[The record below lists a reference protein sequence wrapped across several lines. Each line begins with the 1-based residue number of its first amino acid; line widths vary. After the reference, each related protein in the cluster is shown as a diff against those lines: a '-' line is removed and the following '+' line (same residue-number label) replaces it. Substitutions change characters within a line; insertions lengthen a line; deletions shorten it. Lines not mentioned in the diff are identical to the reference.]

1 MADLI
6 FYDKAAVKVSVGSA
20 SEVLLASDC
29 SVSFSSSVQ
38 PLYSIGNKGSLG
50 QFPSAARVGEISF
63 SFLTSMTGVHDG
75 QPGNIIN
82 YLASGI
88 KGSINSLASG
98 AVIQVAGL
106 SGSGF
111 LNSYSFNIASNSVST
126 SSASFT
132 LFGSGAVGVGSHQ
145 TLNLPITGRL
155 ANSDFAPVSDNAR
168 LATGIGHGRFTNL
181 DDFRTELT
189 SPTSNGT
196 VFGADYS
203 ISFNHN
209 PIYKVGQEF
218 PTCTYYTTAA
228 EQMTVTED
236 IFNSGL
242 SFSGTNV
249 DNPNGNVN
257 LNVKGLASVADT
269 PSNAKMQIGMS
280 GVKQINTSA
289 SVGLDDIV
297 RTQKTLVAAY

>member
-6 FYDKAAVKVSVGSA
+6 FYDKAAVKVTVGST

-38 PLYSIGNKGSLG
+38 PLYSIGKKGSLG

-63 SFLTSMTGVHDG
+63 SFLTSMTGIHDK

-82 YLASGI
+82 YLASGV
-88 KGSINSLASG
+88 KGSINSNASG
-98 AVIQVAGL
+98 ALIQVAGL
-106 SGSGF
+106 SGTGF

-132 LFGSGAVGVGSHQ
+132 LFGSGTTVGVGTHQ
-145 TLNLPITGRL
+145 TLNLPVSGRL

-168 LATGIGHGRFTNL
+168 LATGIAHGRFTNL
-181 DDFRTELT
+181 NDFRTELT
-189 SPTSNGT
+189 GPTSNGT

-242 SFSGTNV
+242 SFDGTDVNG
-249 DNPNGNVN
+249 NGNVN
-257 LNVKGLASVADT
+257 LNVKGLIDN
-269 PSNAKMQIGMS
+269 NAKMQIGMS

>member
-6 FYDKAAVKVSVGSA
+6 FYDKAAVKVTVGGT

-38 PLYSIGNKGSLG
+38 PLYSIGKKGSLG

-63 SFLTSMTGVHDG
+63 SFLTSMTGVHDEQG
-75 QPGNIIN
+75 GNIIN

-88 KGSINSLASG
+88 KGSINSNASG
-98 AVIQVAGL
+98 ALIQVAGL
-106 SGSGF
+106 SGTGF

-132 LFGSGAVGVGSHQ
+132 LFGSGEISNNQ
-145 TLNLPITGRL
+145 QLNVPVSGRL
-155 ANSDFAPVSDNAR
+155 ANSDYAPISDNAR
-168 LATGIGHGRFTNL
+168 LATGIAHGRFTNL
-181 DDFRTELT
+181 NDFRTELT
-189 SPTSNGT
+189 GPTSNGT
-196 VFGADYS
+196 VFSADYS

-242 SFSGTNV
+242 SFSGVNV
-249 DNPNGNVN
+249 NNPNGNVN
-257 LNVKGLASVADT
+257 LNVKGLIDNNVQ
-269 PSNAKMQIGMS
+269 MQIGMS
-280 GVKQINTSA
+280 GVNQINTSA
-289 SVGLDDIV
+289 SAGLDDIV

>member
-1 MADLI
+1 
-6 FYDKAAVKVSVGSA
+6 
-20 SEVLLASDC
+20 
-29 SVSFSSSVQ
+29 
-38 PLYSIGNKGSLG
+38 
-50 QFPSAARVGEISF
+50 
-63 SFLTSMTGVHDG
+63 MTGVHDG

-88 KGSINSLASG
+88 KGSINSNASG
-98 AVIQVAGL
+98 ALIQVAGL
-106 SGSGF
+106 SGTGF
-111 LNSYSFNIASNSVST
+111 LSSYSFNIASNSVST

-132 LFGSGAVGVGSHQ
+132 LFGSGEVTNNQHLSV
-145 TLNLPITGRL
+145 PISGRL
-155 ANSDFAPVSDNAR
+155 ANSDFAPVSDDAR
-168 LATGIGHGRFTNL
+168 LATGIAHGRFTNL
-181 DDFRTELT
+181 NDFRTELT
-189 SPTSNGT
+189 GPTSNGT

-242 SFSGTNV
+242 SFSGVNV
-249 DNPNGNVN
+249 NNPNGNVN
-257 LNVKGLASVADT
+257 LNVKGLIDNNVQ
-269 PSNAKMQIGMS
+269 MQIGMS

>member
-6 FYDKAAVKVSVGSA
+6 FYDKAAVKVTVGST

-88 KGSINSLASG
+88 KGSINSNASG
-98 AVIQVAGL
+98 ALIQVAGL
-106 SGSGF
+106 SGTGF
-111 LNSYSFNIASNSVST
+111 LSSYSFNIASNSVST

-132 LFGSGAVGVGSHQ
+132 LFGSGEVTNNQHLSV
-145 TLNLPITGRL
+145 PISGRL
-155 ANSDFAPVSDNAR
+155 ANSDFAPVSDEAR
-168 LATGIGHGRFTNL
+168 LATGIAHGRFTNL
-181 DDFRTELT
+181 NDFRTELT
-189 SPTSNGT
+189 GPTSNGT

-242 SFSGTNV
+242 SFSGVNV
-249 DNPNGNVN
+249 NNPNGNVN
-257 LNVKGLASVADT
+257 LNVKGLIDNNVQ
-269 PSNAKMQIGMS
+269 MQIGMS

>member
-6 FYDKAAVKVSVGSA
+6 FYDKAAVKVTVGSTN
-20 SEVLLASDC
+20 EVLLASDC

-38 PLYSIGNKGSLG
+38 PLYSIGKKGSLG

-88 KGSINSLASG
+88 KGSINSNASG
-98 AVIQVAGL
+98 ALIQVAGL
-106 SGSGF
+106 SGTGF
-111 LNSYSFNIASNSVST
+111 LNSYSFNVASNSVST

-132 LFGSGAVGVGSHQ
+132 LFGSGEVDPSAAGSQ
-145 TLNLPITGRL
+145 FLNLPITGRL
-155 ANSDFAPVSDNAR
+155 GNSDYAPISDNAR

-181 DDFRTELT
+181 NDFRTELT
-189 SPTSNGT
+189 GPTSNGT

-218 PTCTYYTTAA
+218 PSCTYYTTAS

-249 DNPNGNVN
+249 NGEDGNVN
-257 LNVKGLASVADT
+257 LNVKGLINNDAQ
-269 PSNAKMQIGMS
+269 MQIGMS

-289 SVGLDDIV
+289 SAGLDDIV

>member
-6 FYDKAAVKVSVGSA
+6 FYDKAAVKVTVGST

-38 PLYSIGNKGSLG
+38 PLYSIGKKGSLG
-50 QFPSAARVGEISF
+50 QFPSSARVGEISF
-63 SFLTSMTGVHDG
+63 SFLTSMTGIHDK

-82 YLASGI
+82 YLASGV
-88 KGSINSLASG
+88 KGSINSNASG
-98 AVIQVAGL
+98 ALIQVAGL
-106 SGSGF
+106 SGTGF

-132 LFGSGAVGVGSHQ
+132 LFGSGEISNNQ
-145 TLNLPITGRL
+145 QLNVPVSGRL
-155 ANSDFAPVSDNAR
+155 ANSDFAPISDNAR
-168 LATGIGHGRFTNL
+168 LATGIAHGRFTNL
-181 DDFRTELT
+181 NDFRTELT
-189 SPTSNGT
+189 GPTSNGT

-236 IFNSGL
+236 IFSSGL
-242 SFSGTNV
+242 SFSGVNV
-249 DNPNGNVN
+249 NGEAGNVN
-257 LNVKGLASVADT
+257 LNVKGLIDNSAQ
-269 PSNAKMQIGMS
+269 MQIGMS

>member
-6 FYDKAAVKVSVGSA
+6 FYDKAAVKVTVGST

-38 PLYSIGNKGSLG
+38 PLYSIGKKGSLG

-63 SFLTSMTGVHDG
+63 SFLSSMTGVHDG

-82 YLASGI
+82 YLSSGI
-88 KGSINSLASG
+88 KGSINSNASG
-98 AVIQVAGL
+98 ALIQVAGL
-106 SGSGF
+106 SGTGF

-132 LFGSGAVGVGSHQ
+132 LFGSGEVDPSAAASQ
-145 TLNLPITGRL
+145 FLNLPITGRL
-155 ANSDFAPVSDNAR
+155 GNSDYAPVSDNAR
-168 LATGIGHGRFTNL
+168 LATGIAHGRFTNL
-181 DDFRTELT
+181 NDFRTELT
-189 SPTSNGT
+189 GPVSNGT

-236 IFNSGL
+236 IFSSGL
-242 SFSGTNV
+242 SFSGVNV
-249 DNPNGNVN
+249 NGEAGNVN
-257 LNVKGLASVADT
+257 LNVKGLIDNSAQL
-269 PSNAKMQIGMS
+269 QIGMS

-289 SVGLDDIV
+289 SAGLDDII

>member
-6 FYDKAAVKVSVGSA
+6 FYDKAAVKVTVGGT

-38 PLYSIGNKGSLG
+38 PLYAIGNKGSLG

-63 SFLTSMTGVHDG
+63 SFLTSMTGVHDEQG
-75 QPGNIIN
+75 GNIIN

-88 KGSINSLASG
+88 KGSINSNASG
-98 AVIQVAGL
+98 ALIQVAGL
-106 SGSGF
+106 SGTGF

-132 LFGSGAVGVGSHQ
+132 LFGRGEVTNNQHLSV
-145 TLNLPITGRL
+145 PISGRL
-155 ANSDFAPVSDNAR
+155 ANSDFAPVSDDAR
-168 LATGIGHGRFTNL
+168 LATGIAHGRFTNL
-181 DDFRTELT
+181 NDFRTELT
-189 SPTSNGT
+189 GPTSNGT

-209 PIYKVGQEF
+209 PIYKGGQEF

-242 SFSGTNV
+242 SFSGVNV
-249 DNPNGNVN
+249 NNPNGNVN
-257 LNVKGLASVADT
+257 LNVKGLIDNNVQ
-269 PSNAKMQIGMS
+269 MQIGMS

>member
-6 FYDKAAVKVSVGSA
+6 FYDKAAVKVTVGST

-38 PLYSIGNKGSLG
+38 PLYSIGKKGSLG
-50 QFPSAARVGEISF
+50 QFPSSARVGEISF
-63 SFLTSMTGVHDG
+63 SFLSSMTGVHDG

-82 YLASGI
+82 YLSSGI
-88 KGSINSLASG
+88 KGSINSNASG
-98 AVIQVAGL
+98 ALIQVAGL
-106 SGSGF
+106 SGTGF

-132 LFGSGAVGVGSHQ
+132 LFGSGEVANNEN
-145 TLNLPITGRL
+145 LNVPISGRL
-155 ANSDFAPVSDNAR
+155 ANSDFAPISDNAR
-168 LATGIGHGRFTNL
+168 LATGIAHGRFTNL
-181 DDFRTELT
+181 NDFRTELT
-189 SPTSNGT
+189 GPTSNGT

-242 SFSGTNV
+242 SFSGVNV
-249 DNPNGNVN
+249 NGEAGNVN
-257 LNVKGLASVADT
+257 LNVKGLIDNSAQ
-269 PSNAKMQIGMS
+269 MQIGMS

>member
-6 FYDKAAVKVSVGSA
+6 FYDKAAVKVSVGGT

-38 PLYSIGNKGSLG
+38 PLYSIGKKGSLG

-63 SFLTSMTGVHDG
+63 SFLTSMTGVHDS

-88 KGSINSLASG
+88 KGSINSNASG
-98 AVIQVAGL
+98 ALIQVAGL
-106 SGSGF
+106 SGTGF

-132 LFGSGAVGVGSHQ
+132 LFGSGEVANNEN
-145 TLNLPITGRL
+145 LNVPISGRL
-155 ANSDFAPVSDNAR
+155 ANSDFAPISDNAR
-168 LATGIGHGRFTNL
+168 LATGIAHGRFTNL
-181 DDFRTELT
+181 NDFRTELT
-189 SPTSNGT
+189 GPTSNGT

-218 PTCTYYTTAA
+218 PTCTYYTTAS

-242 SFSGTNV
+242 SFSGVNV
-249 DNPNGNVN
+249 NGEAGNVN
-257 LNVKGLASVADT
+257 LNVKGLIDNSAQ
-269 PSNAKMQIGMS
+269 MQIGMS

-289 SVGLDDIV
+289 SVGLDDII

>member
-6 FYDKAAVKVSVGSA
+6 FYDKAAVKVTVGST

-38 PLYSIGNKGSLG
+38 PLYSIGKKGSLG
-50 QFPSAARVGEISF
+50 QFPSSARVGEISF
-63 SFLTSMTGVHDG
+63 SFLSSMTGVHDG

-82 YLASGI
+82 YLSSGI
-88 KGSINSLASG
+88 KGSINSNASG
-98 AVIQVAGL
+98 ALIQVAGL
-106 SGSGF
+106 SGTGF

-132 LFGSGAVGVGSHQ
+132 LFGSGEVANNEN
-145 TLNLPITGRL
+145 LNVPISGRL

-168 LATGIGHGRFTNL
+168 LATGIAHGRFTNL
-181 DDFRTELT
+181 NDFRTELT
-189 SPTSNGT
+189 GPTSNGT

-242 SFSGTNV
+242 SFSGVNV
-249 DNPNGNVN
+249 NGEAGNVN
-257 LNVKGLASVADT
+257 LNVKGLIDNSAQ
-269 PSNAKMQIGMS
+269 MQIGMS

>member
-6 FYDKAAVKVSVGSA
+6 FYDKAAVKVSVGGT

-38 PLYSIGNKGSLG
+38 PLYSIGKKGSLG

-88 KGSINSLASG
+88 KGSINSNASG
-98 AVIQVAGL
+98 ALIQVAGL
-106 SGSGF
+106 SGTGF

-132 LFGSGAVGVGSHQ
+132 LFGSGEVANNEN
-145 TLNLPITGRL
+145 LNVPISGRL
-155 ANSDFAPVSDNAR
+155 ANSDFAPFSDKTR
-168 LATGIGHGRFTNL
+168 LATGIAHGRFTNL
-181 DDFRTELT
+181 NDFRTELT
-189 SPTSNGT
+189 GPTSNGT

-218 PTCTYYTTAA
+218 PTCTYYTTAS
-228 EQMTVTED
+228 EQMGVTED
-236 IFNSGL
+236 IFSSGL
-242 SFSGTNV
+242 SFSGINV
-249 DNPNGNVN
+249 NGAAGNVN
-257 LNVKGLASVADT
+257 LNVKGLIDNSAQ
-269 PSNAKMQIGMS
+269 MQIGMS

-289 SVGLDDIV
+289 SVGLDDII

>member
-6 FYDKAAVKVSVGSA
+6 FYDKAAVKVTVGGT

-38 PLYSIGNKGSLG
+38 PLYSIGKKGSLG

-63 SFLTSMTGVHDG
+63 SFLSSMTGVHDG

-82 YLASGI
+82 YLSSGI
-88 KGSINSLASG
+88 KGSINSNASG
-98 AVIQVAGL
+98 ALIQVAGL
-106 SGSGF
+106 SGTGF

-132 LFGSGAVGVGSHQ
+132 LFGSGEISNNQ
-145 TLNLPITGRL
+145 QLNVPVSGRL
-155 ANSDFAPVSDNAR
+155 ANSDYAPISDNAR
-168 LATGIGHGRFTNL
+168 LATGIAHGRFTNL
-181 DDFRTELT
+181 NDFRTELT
-189 SPTSNGT
+189 GPTSNGT

-236 IFNSGL
+236 IFSSGL
-242 SFSGTNV
+242 SFSGLNV
-249 DNPNGNVN
+249 GGGDEKGTVN
-257 LNVKGLASVADT
+257 LNVMGLIDHSAQ
-269 PSNAKMQIGMS
+269 MQIGMS

-289 SVGLDDIV
+289 SSGLDDIV

>member
-6 FYDKAAVKVSVGSA
+6 FYDKAAVKVSVGGT

-63 SFLTSMTGVHDG
+63 SFLTSMTGLHDG

-82 YLASGI
+82 FLASGI
-88 KGSINSLASG
+88 KGSINSNASG
-98 AVIQVAGL
+98 ALIQVAGL
-106 SGSGF
+106 SGTGF
-111 LNSYSFNIASNSVST
+111 LSSYSFNIASNSVST

-132 LFGSGAVGVGSHQ
+132 LFGSGEVNPSDAASQ
-145 TLNLPITGRL
+145 FLNLPITGRL

-168 LATGIGHGRFTNL
+168 LATGVGHGRFTNL

-189 SPTSNGT
+189 GPTSNGT

-242 SFSGTNV
+242 SFDGTDVNG
-249 DNPNGNVN
+249 NGNVN
-257 LNVKGLASVADT
+257 LNVKGLV
-269 PSNAKMQIGMS
+269 NNNVQMQIGMS

>member
-6 FYDKAAVKVSVGSA
+6 FYDKAAVKVSVGGT

-38 PLYSIGNKGSLG
+38 PLYSIGKKGSLG

-63 SFLTSMTGVHDG
+63 SFLTSMTGVHDS

-88 KGSINSLASG
+88 KGSINSNASG
-98 AVIQVAGL
+98 ALIQVAGL
-106 SGSGF
+106 SGTGF

-132 LFGSGAVGVGSHQ
+132 LFGSGEVANNEN
-145 TLNLPITGRL
+145 LNVPISGRL
-155 ANSDFAPVSDNAR
+155 ANSDFAPISDNAR
-168 LATGIGHGRFTNL
+168 LATGIAHGRFTNL
-181 DDFRTELT
+181 NDFRTELT
-189 SPTSNGT
+189 GPTSNGT

-218 PTCTYYTTAA
+218 PTCTYYTTAS

-242 SFSGTNV
+242 SFSGVNV
-249 DNPNGNVN
+249 NNEAGNVN
-257 LNVKGLASVADT
+257 LNVKGLIDNSAQ
-269 PSNAKMQIGMS
+269 MQIGMS

-289 SVGLDDIV
+289 SVGLDDII
-297 RTQKTLVAAY
+297 RTQKTLVAAF

>member
-6 FYDKAAVKVSVGSA
+6 FYDKAAVKVTVGST

-38 PLYSIGNKGSLG
+38 PLYSIGKKGSLG
-50 QFPSAARVGEISF
+50 QFPSSARVGEISF
-63 SFLTSMTGVHDG
+63 SFLSSMTGVHDG

-82 YLASGI
+82 YLSSGV
-88 KGSINSLASG
+88 KGSINSNASG
-98 AVIQVAGL
+98 ALIQVAGL
-106 SGSGF
+106 SGTGF

-132 LFGSGAVGVGSHQ
+132 LFGSGEVDPSAAASQ
-145 TLNLPITGRL
+145 FLNLPITGRL
-155 ANSDFAPVSDNAR
+155 GNSDFAPVSDNAR
-168 LATGIGHGRFTNL
+168 LATGIAHGRFTNL

-242 SFSGTNV
+242 SFSGVNV
-249 DNPNGNVN
+249 NGEAGNVN
-257 LNVKGLASVADT
+257 LNVKGLIDNSAQ
-269 PSNAKMQIGMS
+269 MQIGMS

>member
-6 FYDKAAVKVSVGSA
+6 FYDKAAVKVTVGNTN
-20 SEVLLASDC
+20 EVLLASDC

-38 PLYSIGNKGSLG
+38 PLYTIGRKGSLG
-50 QFPSAARVGEISF
+50 QFPSAARAGEISF
-63 SFLTSMTGVHDG
+63 SFLTCITGEHDK

-88 KGSINSLASG
+88 KGSINSNASG
-98 AVIQVAGL
+98 ALIQVAGL
-106 SGSGF
+106 SGTGF
-111 LNSYSFNIASNSVST
+111 LSSYSFNVASNSVST

-132 LFGSGAVGVGSHQ
+132 LFGSGEVANNQ
-145 TLNLPITGRL
+145 NLNVPISGRL
-155 ANSDFAPVSDNAR
+155 ANSDFSPSTGANPAAATNSV

-181 DDFRTELT
+181 DGFRTELT
-189 SPTSNGT
+189 GPTSNGT
-196 VFGADYS
+196 IFGADYS

-218 PTCTYYTTAA
+218 PSCTYYTTAS
-228 EQMTVTED
+228 ESMNITED
-236 IFNSGL
+236 VFNSGL
-242 SFSGTNV
+242 SFSGV
-249 DNPNGNVN
+249 DVGDVM
-257 LNVKGLASVADT
+257 LNVKGLDS
-269 PSNAKMQIGMS
+269 SKQMQVGLS
-280 GVKQINTSA
+280 GLKQINSSA

>member
-6 FYDKAAVKVSVGSA
+6 FYDKAAVKVTVGST

-38 PLYSIGNKGSLG
+38 PLYSIGKKGSLG

-63 SFLTSMTGVHDG
+63 SFLTSMTGVHDK

-88 KGSINSLASG
+88 KGSINSNASG
-98 AVIQVAGL
+98 ALIQVAGL
-106 SGSGF
+106 SGTGF

-132 LFGSGAVGVGSHQ
+132 LFGSGEISNNQ
-145 TLNLPITGRL
+145 QLNVPVSGRL
-155 ANSDFAPVSDNAR
+155 ANSDYAPISDNAR
-168 LATGIGHGRFTNL
+168 LATGIAHGRFTNL
-181 DDFRTELT
+181 NDFRTELT
-189 SPTSNGT
+189 GPTSNGT

-236 IFNSGL
+236 IFSSGL
-242 SFSGTNV
+242 SFSGLNV
-249 DNPNGNVN
+249 GGGDEKGNVN
-257 LNVKGLASVADT
+257 LNVKGLIDNSAQ
-269 PSNAKMQIGMS
+269 MQIGMS

-289 SVGLDDIV
+289 SAGLDDIV